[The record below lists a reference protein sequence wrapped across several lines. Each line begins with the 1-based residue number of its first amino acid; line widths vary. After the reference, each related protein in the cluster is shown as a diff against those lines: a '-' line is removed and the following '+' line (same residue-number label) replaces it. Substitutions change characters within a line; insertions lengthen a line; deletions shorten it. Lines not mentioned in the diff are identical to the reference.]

1 MTHSS
6 RWAALL
12 GLVVII
18 GACSSPGPSASAS
31 AGAQSP
37 TSVPPSPSPTPSPRP
52 SPSPTPSPSPSP
64 TPSIPA
70 GPLPGNLLIAD
81 RGNGRLLIVSPDH
94 TILWSLVLNRQAGW
108 THAPL
113 AADDAFFTPDASGIS
128 INAEDQ
134 NVIARVDIA
143 NRRVTWSYGHDGYYG
158 SAPGYLHTPDDAYPL
173 PNGDTLVADIFNE
186 RILEISP
193 AGAIVRQLGTTG
205 VRAHDPPR
213 AFAAPNGDTP
223 LPDGG
228 ILVTEIHGS
237 WVDRIDAAGHL
248 VWSVQLPGIHYPSD
262 AQLLHDGSILVV
274 DYHNPGAVLRLDP
287 TSGAVLWRY
296 LVTSGPGRLDHPSLA
311 VQLSNGN
318 IALNDDNNDRVIVI
332 NPTTNEIVWQYGHT
346 GVPGTGPGYLNGPD
360 GIDPAPPGLQLP
372 AP

>member
-1 MTHSS
+1 MTHSP
-6 RWAALL
+6 RWGALF
-12 GLVVII
+12 GLAIMI
-18 GACSSPGPSASAS
+18 GACSSPAPSVSPS
-31 AGAQSP
+31 TSEQSP
-37 TSVPPSPSPTPSPRP
+37 ASLPPSPSPSP

-64 TPSIPA
+64 TPSIVA

-81 RGNGRLLIVSPDH
+81 RGNSRLLIVAPDH
-94 TILWSLVLNRQAGW
+94 TVLWSLVLNRQAGW
-108 THAPL
+108 THGVL
-113 AADDAFFTPDASGIS
+113 AADDAFFTPDASEIS
-128 INAEDQ
+128 INAENQ

-143 NRRVTWSYGHDGYYG
+143 TGLITWSYGHPGIAG
-158 SAPGYLHTPDDAYPL
+158 SAAGYLHTPDDAYPL

-193 AGAIVRQLGTTG
+193 AGTIVRQLGTTR
-205 VRAHDPPR
+205 VQRHDPPR

-223 LPDGG
+223 LADGG

-248 VWSVQLPGIHYPSD
+248 QWSVQLPGIHYPSD

-274 DYHNPGAVLRLDP
+274 DYHDPGAVLRLDP
-287 TSGAVLWRY
+287 TSGAVIWHY

-332 NPTTNEIVWQYGHT
+332 DPSTNRIVWQYGHT

-360 GIDPAPPGLQLP
+360 GLDPAPPELHLP
-372 AP
+372 MP